1 MKPTREER
9 VKYIALEVGFS
20 LVGITDVSPHPI
32 SNEAN
37 GRWLDAGM
45 HGDMAY
51 LLRHRERRR
60 APSQLLDGARS
71 AICVGLNYYQEIER
85 SQRDADGSEG
95 RGVFSVYAHGR
106 DYHPVMEE
114 ILDRLSVRLAG
125 YYPDL
130 RTYACMDTK
139 PISDRTMAIR
149 AGIAWLGKN
158 SSAISPRYGSW
169 IFLGELITNLDLEPD
184 APLKTLCGKCTKC
197 LDACPTGAL
206 DDPFVV
212 DARKC
217 ISYLTIEKRGEIP
230 EVLHDNIGLHVYGCD
245 ICQSVC
251 PFNNVATKSDVFH
264 SGDRSPIV
272 DLSLEELEQ
281 IGDEEFRELTKDSA
295 IKRCKSEGMR
305 RNASIVKRNIEV
317 RGQTPSRREEKP

>member
-1 MKPTREER
+1 MKRTREER
-9 VKYIALEVGFS
+9 VKSIALEVGFS
-20 LVGITDVSPHPI
+20 LVGITNVSPHPI

-37 GRWLDAGM
+37 DRWLDAGM

-60 APSQLLDGARS
+60 DPSQLFGGARS
-71 AICVGLNYYQEIER
+71 AICVGLNYYQETER
-85 SQRDADGSEG
+85 FQRDTDGSDG
-95 RGVFSVYAHGR
+95 RGVFSAYAHGR

-114 ILDRLSVRLAG
+114 MLDRLSVRLAE

-130 RTYACMDTK
+130 RTYACVDTK

-158 SSAISPRYGSW
+158 SSVISPRYGSW

-184 APLKTLCGKCTKC
+184 TPLETLCGKCTKC

-206 DDPFVV
+206 DDLFVV

-264 SGDRSPIV
+264 SGDRNPIV
-272 DLSLEELEQ
+272 DMSLEELEQ

-317 RGQTPSRREEKP
+317 KGQTPSRGE